1 MFHYRSWRI
10 IVRVLDIVLDQPV
23 VDIHLRRSF
32 RSRGGIILVVI
43 VSTKS
48 ILLWVFFCEF
58 LLIFFFYREITFARF
73 FLLEKSRRRID
84 RRSDGLFRI
93 SDKLSSFTFDPY
105 FCLWYLISTTI
116 YGGGKSE
123 KSIWPLFHR
132 SGRNKDR
139 NFSIVVPYYW
149 LINA

>member
-73 FLLEKSRRRID
+73 FLLQKSRRRID
-84 RRSDGLFRI
+84 RRSTDYSEFLTSCQVSLLI
-93 SDKLSSFTFDPY
+93 HI
-105 FCLWYLISTTI
+105 CLWYLISTTI

-123 KSIWPLFHR
+123 KSIWPFFYR

-139 NFSIVVPYYW
+139 NFSIVVPYYR